1 MLRQALMA
9 RRAILLIDG
18 LDEGGKLRDH
28 DIERHVAEV
37 LAPQGHVL
45 LATCCPAGIDEER
58 FANFRRLRLAPL
70 TDAQQ
75 EKALTQRLGR
85 ANAETLLVGVRK
97 REDAADLRRRGSR
110 HRQPADAFDG
120 RLHLRAARRHR
131 DAFDRCRAVQGRGR
145 AMLSRGGVATPA
157 MRRLMQ
163 FIFFEAQ
170 VLGNRK
176 IDDEVL
182 DVAALSLEAPER
194 LARIRDKQYWPF
206 ELFDGRAGMGHYVE
220 VLWGEHRGK
229 RGVITTDEEDAHLYI
244 VTFTNGGKSCF
255 LSPRHVRSSGLDWA
269 RRSGRQA
276 RARRPAS
283 QTEN

>member
-1 MLRQALMA
+1 
-9 RRAILLIDG
+9 
-18 LDEGGKLRDH
+18 
-28 DIERHVAEV
+28 
-37 LAPQGHVL
+37 
-45 LATCCPAGIDEER
+45 
-58 FANFRRLRLAPL
+58 
-70 TDAQQ
+70 
-75 EKALTQRLGR
+75 
-85 ANAETLLVGVRK
+85 
-97 REDAADLRRRGSR
+97 
-110 HRQPADAFDG
+110 
-120 RLHLRAARRHR
+120 
-131 DAFDRCRAVQGRGR
+131 
-145 AMLSRGGVATPA
+145 MLSRGGVATPA